1 MQSQDTPPKTNEETA
16 PPLAMTEKLGFAAG
30 DMASCLYFGV
40 FMNFLPIFYTDVFGL
55 SAAAL
60 ATMIFVTRTWDWIND
75 PIMGMI
81 SDRTKSRMGKFRPW
95 LIWVLPFWIGLG
107 VLTFTTFDLSDGGKL
122 AYAYITYTLLMMAYT
137 AINVPY
143 SALMGVMTP
152 RSDQRTI
159 LSSFRFLGAFA
170 GVGVVSLTLQRLVAT
185 LGGGNEQLGYTLTM
199 GVYAIA
205 SGILFLITFLTT
217 KERVAPP
224 KAQKISIKKDL
235 SAAMRNGPWRALI
248 LISVLTILWIAIRGG
263 ATIHFFKYVSG
274 NELWGGTFLF
284 IASLVQLGGVMLTK
298 QFTQIFGGKRRTF
311 ITLTLINAAF
321 LLAFY
326 YIPPTSYYLIMGHQA
341 VSAFM
346 TAPLMALFWSMIADS
361 ADYGQWKLGQRTTGL
376 IFSTGTSSMKIGW
389 SIGPAVSLALLSYYG
404 FEANVEQTPD
414 TIEGLKLIMSIIP
427 AGVAVLAAA
436 SVLFYRIDAKMERE
450 MEEAIAADARSE
462 APDPGCAK

>member
-1 MQSQDTPPKTNEETA
+1 MQTTPNSSTKA
-16 PPLAMTEKLGFAAG
+16 PPLKMVEKLGFASG
-30 DMASCLYFGV
+30 DLASCLYFGV
-40 FMNFLPIFYTDVFGL
+40 FMNFLPIFYTDVFGI

-60 ATMIFVTRTWDWIND
+60 ATMIFLTRTWDWIND

-81 SDRTKSRMGKFRPW
+81 ADRTKSPMGKFRPW
-95 LIWVLPFWIGLG
+95 LLWILPLWVGLG
-107 VLTFTTFDLSDGGKL
+107 ILTFTTFDLSPGGKL

-170 GVGVVSLTLQRLVAT
+170 GVGVVSLTLQRLVAG

-199 GVYAIA
+199 SVYAILSA
-205 SGILFLITFLTT
+205 LLFITTFVTT

-224 KAQKISIKKDL
+224 KGQKISIGKDL
-235 SAAMRNGPWRALI
+235 GAAIKNGPWRALI
-248 LISVLTILWIAIRGG
+248 IISVMTILWIAIRGG

-284 IASLVQLGGVMLTK
+284 VGSLVQLGGVMLTK
-298 QFTQIFGGKRRTF
+298 QFTQIFGGKKKTF
-311 ITLTLINAAF
+311 IWLTLINSGF
-321 LLAFY
+321 LYSFY
-326 YIPPTSYYLIMGHQA
+326 FIPPTNYYLMMGHQA

-389 SIGPAVSLALLSYYG
+389 SIGPAISLALLSYFG
-404 FEANVEQTPD
+404 FEANVDQTPD
-414 TIEGLKLIMSIIP
+414 TIEGLKLIMSVIP
-427 AGVAVLAAA
+427 ATVALLAAG
-436 SVLFYRIDAKMERE
+436 SVFFYRIDAKMEKE
-450 MEEAIAADARSE
+450 MEAAISKQKDEEDRLASTC
-462 APDPGCAK
+462 P